1 MISNGSEKRI
11 RNRRLLRRAISA
23 AALVALCV
31 WAFYIGLTLRTYEV
45 KTDKLSEGRTVR
57 IVAIA
62 DLHSHIYGKDQQLLT
77 DMIILQKPDVIALVG
92 DIADDEEAD
101 VGTRLLLNGIRGV
114 APTYYVSG
122 NHEYWSDN
130 YEDIKSMFESYDIT
144 VLDNESE
151 DIIVAGVRI
160 SVSGVDDPYIF
171 DYTEDADYL
180 AMGNEE
186 ELFRQRFADMDEGV
200 FNLLLA
206 HRPEL
211 IDLYGQY
218 GFDLILSGHTHGGQ
232 IRVPLLI
239 NGLFAPDQGWFP
251 KYAGGRYDIEDT
263 TLIVSRGLSF
273 NDLVPRVFNPPEVL
287 VIDIKGA
294 E

>member
-1 MISNGSEKRI
+1 
-11 RNRRLLRRAISA
+11 
-23 AALVALCV
+23 
-31 WAFYIGLTLRTYEV
+31 
-45 KTDKLSEGRTVR
+45 
-57 IVAIA
+57 
-62 DLHSHIYGKDQQLLT
+62 
-77 DMIILQKPDVIALVG
+77 
-92 DIADDEEAD
+92 
-101 VGTRLLLNGIRGV
+101 
-114 APTYYVSG
+114 
-122 NHEYWSDN
+122 
-130 YEDIKSMFESYDIT
+130 
-144 VLDNESE
+144 
-151 DIIVAGVRI
+151 
-160 SVSGVDDPYIF
+160 
-171 DYTEDADYL
+171 
-180 AMGNEE
+180 MGNEE